1 MEIRQ
6 LKSFWVVAE
15 RLSFHRAAQE
25 LNYAQSSISAQVMA
39 LEEELGVRLFDRL
52 GRRVQLTPAGEALLP
67 YAAKMLDLAAAAR
80 AEVTEEKQ
88 AAGSLTIRVPESF
101 CVHRLPA
108 VVARFRRRMPR
119 VRLGFITCAQEG
131 LRRDLQKGVTD
142 LAFLLADSLAAAD
155 LCVQALGTERLVL
168 VAPPGHR
175 LAGVRGLALAE
186 LAGETLLL
194 SRVDCSYRRLL
205 EAELTAA
212 GVAPGLVLEFNSVAA
227 IITHVRAG
235 LGLTLLPEVAARA
248 ELKRGGLAAL
258 AWPEEGLET
267 ACLMVWHRD
276 KWLSPA
282 LTGFMAAAREVLLE
296 GASQ

>member
-1 MEIRQ
+1 MRTD
-6 LKSFWVVAE
+6 A
-15 RLSFHRAAQE
+15 RP
-25 LNYAQSSISAQVMA
+25 
-39 LEEELGVRLFDRL
+39 G
-52 GRRVQLTPAGEALLP
+52 GRR
-67 YAAKMLDLAAAAR
+67 R

-276 KWLSPA
+276 KWLSTPH
-282 LTGFMAAAREVLLE
+282 GFHAAAREVLLE
-296 GASQ
+296 GQAKNQGKEFKCSWGRGLPWLRSWRQGTGRKRRDRPSHLRVMRRLPPRGAAASCPRIPASLARSSNRTRP